1 MPVRESPPKP
11 EPSLLH
17 VAKTGRDLLNETG
30 KPETCENITRE
41 SMGVFLKLRKSG
53 MEGAGALNTYLDH
66 NQIPV
71 EPPKGTVFTLN
82 IIFHVFV
89 LYAALTMLYKTV
101 IAPLE
106 AKTLQSELEDKLT
119 EGIDHAFEKLTPEQS
134 ANVEAALRVSMPVLQ
149 KVRDLNNVADI
160 EREAGNRRVFDTA
173 YGIIG
178 MLFLTFVIVVAIL
191 AASKVRIWKHVM
203 HILFEN
209 LIIFAIIGGAEY
221 TFFTLIA
228 KKFVPVMPSQLGR
241 NALDAA
247 VDAFQ

>member
-1 MPVRESPPKP
+1 MPIKNSPPSP

-17 VAKTGRDLLNETG
+17 VAKTGRDMLNETA
-30 KPETCENITRE
+30 KPETCDQITRE

-53 MEGAGALNTYLDH
+53 IDGAGALNTYLEH

-71 EPPKGTVFTLN
+71 EPPKGSVFALN

-106 AKTLQSELEDKLT
+106 SKTLQSELEEKLSD
-119 EGIDHAFEKLTPEQS
+119 GIDAAFAKLTPDQ
-134 ANVEAALRVSMPVLQ
+134 AQNVAAALRVSMPALE
-149 KVRDLNNVADI
+149 KVRELSDVTDVQRESNNA
-160 EREAGNRRVFDTA
+160 RVFDTA

-178 MLFLTFVIVVAIL
+178 MLLLTFVIIVAIL

-209 LIIFAIIGGAEY
+209 LIVFAIIGGAEY

-241 NALDAA
+241 NAVDAA
-247 VDAFQ
+247 VAAFQ